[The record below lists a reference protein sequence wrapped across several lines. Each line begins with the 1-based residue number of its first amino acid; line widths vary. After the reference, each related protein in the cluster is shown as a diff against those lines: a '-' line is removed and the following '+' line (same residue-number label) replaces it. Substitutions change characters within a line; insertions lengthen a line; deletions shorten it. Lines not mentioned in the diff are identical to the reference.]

1 MPAVTPD
8 DPVYQATALGD
19 AYRHITRL
27 PVTILLDQVRSLY
40 NVGAFFRTADAVRA
54 ERIVLAGITPTPAD
68 PRIAKTALGAERTLP
83 WTSVPDAATAIAGLR
98 AAGHDIAAIETSL
111 HAVDL
116 FDWQPRFPLVIVF
129 GHEVDGISR
138 VAQDLSDVHVR
149 IPTLGLKQSINVA
162 TAGGVVL
169 YELLRKY
176 RSIMAP

>member
-1 MPAVTPD
+1 MPGVTPD

-19 AYRHITRL
+19 SYRRITRL
-27 PVTILLDQVRSLY
+27 PVTILLDRVRSLY

-54 ERIVLAGITPTPAD
+54 ERIVLAGITPTPDD
-68 PRIAKTALGAERTLP
+68 PRIGKTALGAERSMAWEP
-83 WTSVPDAATAIAGLR
+83 AADAATAIAGLR
-98 AAGHDIAAIETSL
+98 AAGYDIAAIETSL

-138 VAQDLSDVHVR
+138 AAQDLCDVHVR

>member
-1 MPAVTPD
+1 MPQVTPD
-8 DPVYQATALGD
+8 EPVYQATALGG
-19 AYRHITRL
+19 AYAGIRRL

-54 ERIVLAGITPTPAD
+54 DAIVLAGITPTPAD
-68 PRIAKTALGAERTLP
+68 PRISKTALGAER
-83 WTSVPDAATAIAGLR
+83 SVRWSSAPDAAGAIAGLR
-98 AAGHDIAAIETSL
+98 AAGHEIAAIETSL
-111 HAVDL
+111 HAIDL
-116 FDWQPRFPLVIVF
+116 FDWQPRFPVCIVF
-129 GHEVDGISR
+129 GHEVDGISGA
-138 VAQDLSDVHVR
+138 AQARCDVHVR